1 MNDMKFKLLRKILNF
16 RESGIIAA
24 LIVLVSV
31 TAAFNT
37 RFLSIY
43 NLQVLTRQIAIFGL
57 IAIGET
63 FVIITAGIDLSP
75 GSMVVLTSV
84 LVAWFMA
91 HGFGLFGAI
100 LVTLIASAGIGVWHG
115 VFVSKLKVPA
125 FIITLGTF
133 AIARGLA
140 AVITKGPPIPVPDN
154 LSDNFSYLW
163 DGIILKILPIPVLV
177 LMIASGVA
185 IFILHFTVLGR
196 YIYAVGGNIEAA
208 RLSGIN
214 VDKVRIFVYAVSAL
228 LSGVVGIL
236 IAARLKQGNPNVGQI
251 YELYAIAA
259 SVIGGT
265 SLFGGVGTI
274 LGAVIGACI
283 LSTLWN
289 SLVLLKVSAYWH
301 NVALGLVI
309 VVAVTVD
316 ILRKRRYSR

>member
-1 MNDMKFKLLRKILNF
+1 MLKLFRRLLSFKEIGIL
-16 RESGIIAA
+16 AA
-24 LIVLVSV
+24 LAALAIF
-31 TAAFNT
+31 TASFNP
-37 RFLSIY
+37 RFLSGY

-75 GSMVVLTSV
+75 GSVVALTSV
-84 LVAWFMA
+84 LVAWFMV
-91 HGFGLFGAI
+91 HGFGVFGAV
-100 LVTLIASAGIGVWHG
+100 LATLILSAGIGMWHG
-115 VFVSKLKVPA
+115 VFVSKLSVPP

-133 AIARGLA
+133 AIGRGLA
-140 AVITKGPPIPVPDN
+140 SVITKGWPILN
-154 LSDNFSYLW
+154 LPGGFSYLW
-163 DGIILKILPIPVLV
+163 GGMILRVLPFPVLV
-177 LMIASGVA
+177 LMAVVGAS

-214 VDKVRIFVYAVSAL
+214 VERVRVLVYVISGL

-236 IAARLKQGNPNVGQI
+236 LASRLGQGNPNVGQF

-265 SLFGGVGTI
+265 SLFGGVGSI
-274 LGAVIGACI
+274 LGALIGACI
-283 LSTLWN
+283 LSTMWN
-289 SLVLLKVSAYWH
+289 SLVLLRVSAYWH

-316 ILRKRRYSR
+316 ILRKRRR